1 MLHFAR
7 PPRQSRR
14 QNRKPCWQSKWKPPR
29 SMHSPAPQEN
39 KFSALPTL
47 PTPWHRTNKTS
58 KRAKRTELTTL
69 CEFSRQWSRINL
81 GECLR
86 SALSRRNLA
95 LAADQLAEL
104 VEALLQA
111 AAGKRREFAFEREHK
126 LALLHP
132 HRGARQDPRH
142 RGGSE
147 IGDAHRP
154 AENAGTLQEPFRG
167 KFAQP
172 VGRLLLPPDVAV
184 EHREREKRPAGMV
197 DAGEGGIGDDVE
209 RLLAAIIGM
218 RAPADIGEQASS
230 VAQPFLLGGLLDLD
244 RLQEAVGPAD

>member
-1 MLHFAR
+1 MLHFAK

-14 QNRKPCWQSKWKPPR
+14 QNRKACWQSKWKPPR
-29 SMHSPAPQEN
+29 SMHSPAPQQN

-47 PTPWHRTNKTS
+47 RTPWHRRNGIL

-86 SALSRRNLA
+86 SALARRNLA

-104 VEALLQA
+104 VEALLQP
-111 AAGKRREFAFEREHK
+111 AAGQRREFAFEREHE

-132 HRGARQDPRH
+132 HRCARQDARH
-142 RGGSE
+142 RGRGE

-154 AENAGTLQEPFRG
+154 TEKVGALQQPLRR
-167 KFAQP
+167 KLAQP
-172 VGRLLLPPDVAV
+172 VGRLLLPADMAV
-184 EHREREKRPAGMV
+184 EHGEREKRAAGMI

-209 RLLAAIIGM
+209 RLLAA
-218 RAPADIGEQASS
+218 
-230 VAQPFLLGGLLDLD
+230 
-244 RLQEAVGPAD
+244 